1 MTETPQAQQ
10 LAISDLQYVAEPDQR
25 QDCLLCGDAI
35 EHGQIRARIEYYG
48 EIGWA
53 HDHCAEDADQPALDG
68 SLSPVMPTRRPLV
81 AIRPEHLTTPR
92 NRSAKDDQS

>member
-1 MTETPQAQQ
+1 MTETTQAQQ

-25 QDCLLCGDAI
+25 QDCLLCGDPI

-53 HDHCAEDADQPALDG
+53 HDHCAEDADQPALVA
-68 SLSPVMPTRRPLV
+68 SLSPAMPTRQRLV
-81 AIRPEHLTTPR
+81 VIGPDHLTTPR
-92 NRSAKDDQS
+92 TRSAKDDQS